1 KIERTGE
8 SPDTTRVRESN
19 GRSLTGTSLAAETQV
34 ERVRRW
40 IENYHQ
46 IQEHLEKISA
56 IHRELLRRERLPKR
70 R

>member
-1 KIERTGE
+1 MVLWYLSVTLGSGRTAGG
-8 SPDTTRVRESN
+8 VI
-19 GRSLTGTSLAAETQV
+19 AAEQV